1 LKHRIEIEKAKRII
15 YVTDAGQAQ
24 HFAMVFDAARAAEMI
39 PSDVELVHVP
49 FGVVQGEDGKK
60 FKSRSGDT
68 VKLKDLLQD
77 AIAYASKDML
87 SRQTDPENQ
96 TLTAE
101 EQATARTIGLAAVK
115 YADLS
120 MNRESNYRFS
130 YEKMLALSGN
140 TAPYMLYAYVRIRGI
155 QRKAIESLSI
165 DSSSSQN
172 NLNQLS
178 FLKAE
183 EMILAKHLLRW
194 DEVLYE
200 VARDLY
206 PNKLCEYLFELSQK
220 FNQFYET
227 CPVIKAESAEQ
238 QVSRTALCTVT
249 ADVLRLSLGLL
260 GIQVVD
266 KL

>member
-1 LKHRIEIEKAKRII
+1 MI

-24 HFAMVFDAARAAEMI
+24 HFAMVFDAAKAAEMI

-68 VKLKDLLQD
+68 VKLKDLLED
-77 AIAYASKDML
+77 AIEYASKDMIARKGNE
-87 SRQTDPENQ
+87 S
-96 TLTAE
+96 LTIE
-101 EQATARTIGLAAVK
+101 EQETARTIGLAAVK

-155 QRKAIESLSI
+155 QRKALESIGLVNT
-165 DSSSSQN
+165 D
-172 NLNQLS
+172 NLTMNKITFIKL
-178 FLKAE
+178 E
-183 EMILAKHLLRW
+183 EMILAKHLIRW

-227 CPVIKAESAEQ
+227 CPVIKAETMNE

-260 GIQVVD
+260 GINVVD